1 MAMQKPIEFP
11 SGVVAEYHRILR
23 ANADFVSHPGKTL
36 VTVEIG
42 CYLNK
47 EARDAGKQPVMTE
60 MRTVL
65 IEGQEPTR
73 EAVYG
78 WLSQPVRKLQI
89 MTPMPREGGIIE
101 NVLIEVE
108 DPTSITG
115 FNGADLV

>member
-36 VTVEIG
+36 VTVEVG
-42 CYLNK
+42 CYLNR
-47 EARDAGKQPVMTE
+47 EARDAGRPPVMTE
-60 MRTVL
+60 IRTAL
-65 IEGQEPTR
+65 IEGTEPSR

-78 WLSQPVRKLQI
+78 WLSQPVRKVQS

-101 NVLIEVE
+101 SVPVEIE

-115 FNGADLV
+115 FNGAASI

>member
-101 NVLIEVE
+101 SVPIEVD

-115 FNGADLV
+115 FNDAELA